1 MIQGSYSF
9 GREMPRTW
17 QHLPKYLAAH
27 LLDRYSID
35 IRLFFDF
42 KSNNNRTTIEEQT
55 KNSAG
60 NYEAN
65 TCQIRGNSMA
75 TTKQ

>member
-1 MIQGSYSF
+1 MNQGLHTVSM
-9 GREMPRTW
+9 ELPRTW
-17 QHLPKYLAAH
+17 QHLPKYLTAY

-42 KSNNNRTTIEEQT
+42 KSKNNRTTIEEQT
-55 KNSAG
+55 KKSAVY
-60 NYEAN
+60 YEAN